1 MARVIGTPDKGRF
14 GDGAAFS
21 FDAGPKIDL
30 DYAEGGA
37 VARLIREHL
46 RTTRNPLALSLAP
59 LKSAYAKLAPGDEP
73 PPTSH
78 L

>member
-1 MARVIGTPDKGRF
+1 M
-14 GDGAAFS
+14 
-21 FDAGPKIDL
+21 PKIDL
-30 DYAEGGA
+30 DNAEGGA